1 VSASSFTPDEIRAAA
16 EVHSE
21 LGPGYRDAV
30 IDSFLDKVGRE
41 IDARVDAR
49 VAAGQQPAQPPAHQ
63 HQHQHRHFNGSFV
76 VAIASLIFGIPMT
89 AIAANA
95 KSGAGAMVFIVWLG
109 IALVNVAYT
118 VGNRRSSGG

>member
-1 VSASSFTPDEIRAAA
+1 MSASSFSPDEIRAAA

-49 VAAGQQPAQPPAHQ
+49 VAATQQPAPPPA
-63 HQHQHRHFNGSFV
+63 HQHQHRHFNGSFA
-76 VAIASLIFGIPMT
+76 VAVASLIFGIPMT
-89 AIAANA
+89 AIAANSRSA
-95 KSGAGAMVFIVWLG
+95 AVAVFIVWLG
-109 IALVNVAYT
+109 IAVVNIAYT
-118 VGNRRSSGG
+118 IGSRRTPGS

>member
-1 VSASSFTPDEIRAAA
+1 MSASSFSPDEIRAAA

-49 VAAGQQPAQPPAHQ
+49 VAAAQQPAPPPA
-63 HQHQHRHFNGSFV
+63 HQHQHRHFNGSFA
-76 VAIASLIFGIPMT
+76 VAVASLIFGIPMT
-89 AIAANA
+89 AIAANS
-95 KSGAGAMVFIVWLG
+95 KSGAVAVFIVWIG
-109 IALVNVAYT
+109 IAVVNIAYT
-118 VGNRRSSGG
+118 IGSRRTPGS

>member
-1 VSASSFTPDEIRAAA
+1 VSASSFTPDDIRAAA

-49 VAAGQQPAQPPAHQ
+49 VAAGQPAQQPAQQQ
-63 HQHQHRHFNGSFV
+63 HQHKHFNGSFA
-76 VAIASLIFGIPMT
+76 VAMSSLIFGIPMT
-89 AIAANA
+89 AIAANSQ
-95 KSGAGAMVFIVWLG
+95 SGALAVFIVWLG
-109 IALVNVAYT
+109 IAVVNIAYT
-118 VGNRRSSGG
+118 IGSRRSPGS

>member
-1 VSASSFTPDEIRAAA
+1 MSASSFSPDEIRAAA

-49 VAAGQQPAQPPAHQ
+49 VAAAQQPAPPPA
-63 HQHQHRHFNGSFV
+63 HQHRHFNGSFA
-76 VAIASLIFGIPMT
+76 VAVASLIFGIPMT
-89 AIAANA
+89 AIAANSRSA
-95 KSGAGAMVFIVWLG
+95 AVAVFIVWLG
-109 IALVNVAYT
+109 IAVVKIAYT
-118 VGNRRSSGG
+118 IGSRRTPGS